1 MTQNAWLISRKRNR
15 PDEYVGYDLPY
26 ELAMQYLEN
35 MGYRILGESVVGETY
50 EESKT
55 ELGRIISE
63 NPDVI
68 VFPNLMSVSR
78 QTEEVIEVLELLDRA
93 GVRCEIAN
101 DSTAIDT
108 VRIYM
113 KLLNDCY
120 SYVTRDLHP
129 NESRSQVD
137 KDAEKER
144 IRARF
149 RSGTEVVSH
158 SENDSVGMQYEN
170 QL

>member
-50 EESKT
+50 EELKT

-120 SYVTRDLHP
+120 SYVGYCAVNIRSADGDMAVGTAKGFFHNLDLLICG
-129 NESRSQVD
+129 
-137 KDAEKER
+137 KDR
-144 IRARF
+144 
-149 RSGTEVVSH
+149 
-158 SENDSVGMQYEN
+158 
-170 QL
+170 